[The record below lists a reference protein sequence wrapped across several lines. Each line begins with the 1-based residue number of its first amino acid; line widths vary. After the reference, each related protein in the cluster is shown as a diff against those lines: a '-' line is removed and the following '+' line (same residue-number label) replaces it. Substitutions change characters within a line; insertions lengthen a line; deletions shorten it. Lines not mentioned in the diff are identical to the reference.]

1 MPGRA
6 GNAGTAAIGEALIE
20 VSGGLT
26 AVKGVK
32 AAGVACGIKAGRL
45 DMALILADRSSP
57 VAGLFTRNRVRAA
70 PVFLCERL
78 LAGRRLSAIVANSG
92 NANACTGKAGLIDAE
107 QMGRWAA
114 EAARRP
120 SREVFVCSTGVI
132 GQRLPMEK
140 IRRGIRQASLSAS
153 AEGGRNA
160 ALAIMTTDRRPKERA
175 VAFTVDGTRVTVG
188 GIAKGAGMICPD
200 MATTLCFM
208 ATDATVEALH
218 LQRALREAVDQ
229 SFNRITV
236 DGDTSTNDTL
246 LCFATGMAGARKL
259 TPRGAAWGRFQEAL
273 NRVAR
278 ELAQLV
284 VRDGEGATKFVE
296 VRVKGARRP
305 PDAQAVAR
313 TIANSLLVKT
323 MVYGQDCN
331 WGRVFA
337 AAGRSGVEVAPD
349 KMALT
354 VSGVPVARGGLGLG
368 PLAEQQANE
377 RLREAEVV
385 LELDLGMGKSEAAMW
400 TCDLTEEYVKENA
413 AYRS

>member
-1 MPGRA
+1 MPGKA
-6 GNAGTAAIGEALIE
+6 GNAGTPAVGETLIE
-20 VSGGLT
+20 VPGGIT

-32 AAGVACGIKAGRL
+32 ASGVACGIKAGRL
-45 DMALILADRSSP
+45 DMALILAERPSP
-57 VAGLFTRNRVRAA
+57 VAGVFTRNRVRAA
-70 PVFLCERL
+70 PVLLCQRL

-92 NANACTGKAGLIDAE
+92 NANACTGKVGLADAE

-114 EAARRP
+114 EAVRRP
-120 SREVFVCSTGVI
+120 PREIFVCSTGVI
-132 GQRLPMEK
+132 GQRLPLEK
-140 IRRGIRQASLSAS
+140 IRRGIRQAALSVS
-153 AEGGRNA
+153 SEGGRNA

-175 VAFTVDGTRVTVG
+175 VALTVDGTRVTVG

-200 MATTLCFM
+200 MATTLCFL
-208 ATDATVEALH
+208 ATDAAVEASH
-218 LQRALREAVDQ
+218 LQGALREAVDQ

-246 LCFATGMAGARKL
+246 LCFATGQAGARKL

-278 ELAQLV
+278 ELAHLV

-296 VRVKGARRP
+296 VRVKGARTP
-305 PDAQAVAR
+305 AAAQTVAR
-313 TIANSLLVKT
+313 AVANSLLVKT
-323 MVYGQDCN
+323 MLYGQDCN

-337 AAGRSGVEVAPD
+337 AAGRSGVEVVPE
-349 KMALT
+349 KMALL
-354 VSGVPVARGGLGLG
+354 VSGVPVARAGLGLG

-385 LELDLGMGKSEAAMW
+385 LELDLGMGRFESATW